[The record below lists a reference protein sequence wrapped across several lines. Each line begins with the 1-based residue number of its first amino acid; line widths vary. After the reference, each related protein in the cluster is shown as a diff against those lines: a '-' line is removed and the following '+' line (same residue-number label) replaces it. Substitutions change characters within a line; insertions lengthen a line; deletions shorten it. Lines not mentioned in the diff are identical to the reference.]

1 MELIV
6 EMVESLLP
14 STRVA
19 IMRLESDRLY
29 HSAGSNVPD
38 SLLPD
43 ASGAKINSEC
53 GTCMHAASHDEEIV
67 AEDIATDPHWEGLRR
82 WRLKTALVGSGARRE
97 RRCAWDVRHVVAGT
111 EIPGSSR

>member
-1 MELIV
+1 LHRHHLPASDAEESLERVARLTAQTLDVPVALVTFLGKEWQWFNAAVGTKLDGATLDDSLELIV

-43 ASGAKINSEC
+43 ASGA
-53 GTCMHAASHDEEIV
+53 
-67 AEDIATDPHWEGLRR
+67 
-82 WRLKTALVGSGARRE
+82 
-97 RRCAWDVRHVVAGT
+97 
-111 EIPGSSR
+111 